1 MKTVSDD
8 LFRLIKSLTKSEKGF
23 FKKFAARNTPGETN
37 NYIILFDAVENMT
50 VYDEDMLRK
59 TLKNTTFAKQ
69 IPVYKNYLFNL
80 ILKSLQSYST
90 YETQDT
96 KITELI
102 QNANTLSKKALFK
115 EALRYLKK
123 AKQLAEKFENSKAL
137 MEILNNERAIIITMP
152 DKHVYENRVEIYRQQ
167 QELLKTLELHFH
179 LAWLSDNMVMNVE
192 QKGDFRTE
200 EKEKE
205 IRKIMSD
212 PLVKNYSKLK
222 DYTSKRYNLHIHL
235 FKQLANEDLPKIQ
248 YYIKKELD
256 LMHEYK
262 HMLPAFIRTYIQT
275 LVNYFMFSNLLKDRE
290 AVKEAI
296 LKINDLKRKIKNKIP
311 LDIEITILANSCYA
325 EIIIYRNNGDLKK
338 GRITAKKIEQLLI
351 EYPTEIP
358 MAMKLVLLINTYCF
372 YFIDRNFDASLR
384 CANNLINEYPPSF
397 KRDLYDFTR
406 LFQLII
412 HFELGNYDVLENSVD
427 SVYRFMKER
436 KSIFGIESS
445 LFSFLKK
452 ALRVEKS
459 RLKPVYEEL
468 LFELENA
475 ADTPQGRITLSNF
488 NFIRWV
494 NSKLTGRSIAEMA
507 KDGDRSP
514 S

>member
-37 NYIILFDAVENMT
+37 NYIILFDAVDNMPA
-50 VYDEDMLRK
+50 YDEEILRK
-59 TLKNTTFAKQ
+59 ALKNTTFARQ

-102 QNANTLSKKALFK
+102 QNANTLTKKALFK

-123 AKQLAEKFENSKAL
+123 AKQLAEKYENTKAL
-137 MEILNNERAIIITMP
+137 MEILNNERAITITMP
-152 DKHVYENRVEIYRQQ
+152 DKHVYENRVENYMQQ
-167 QELLKTLELHFH
+167 QELLKTLELHYK
-179 LAWLSDNMVMNVE
+179 LAWLSDRMVINVE
-192 QKGDFRTE
+192 QKGDFRSD
-200 EKEKE
+200 EKE

-212 PLVKNYSKLK
+212 PLLKNYSKLK
-222 DYTSKRYNLHIHL
+222 DYTSKRYFLHTHL
-235 FKQLANEDLPKIQ
+235 FEQLANEDLPKIQ

-262 HMLPAFIRTYIQT
+262 HMIPSFIRSYIQT
-275 LVNYFMFSNLLKDRE
+275 LVNYFMFSNLLRDRE

-296 LKINDLKRKIKNKIP
+296 LKINELKRRIKNKIP

-338 GRITAKKIEQLLI
+338 GRVTAKKIEQLLK

-358 MAMKLVLLINTYCF
+358 LAMKMVLLINAYCF
-372 YFIDRNFDASLR
+372 YFIDGNFDAALR
-384 CANNLINEYPPSF
+384 CANTLINEYPPSF

-427 SVYRFMKER
+427 SVFRFLKER
-436 KSIFGIESS
+436 KSIFGVESA
-445 LFSFLKK
+445 LFSFLRK
-452 ALRVEKS
+452 ALRTEKS
-459 RLKPVYEEL
+459 NLKPVFEEL
-468 LFELENA
+468 LFEIEKTK
-475 ADTPQGRITLSNF
+475 DTPQGRITLSSF
-488 NFIRWV
+488 NFLRWA
-494 NSKLTGRSIAEMA
+494 NSKLTGRSMAEMA
-507 KDGDRSP
+507 RNEN
-514 S
+514 